1 MVSSRRGNKRPLLH
15 EPEGESWMARTIF
28 PPNKPKVEDA
38 LHKSAGR
45 FSCTMLKFVKIWYI
59 IDKAWCD
66 WNISVGGEKCR
77 LKNRRTDLKLV

>member
-1 MVSSRRGNKRPLLH
+1 MMPDGLRAGRRKLDGSNSPRHILLRKTSR
-15 EPEGESWMARTIF
+15 F
-28 PPNKPKVEDA
+28 
-38 LHKSAGR
+38 AGR
-45 FSCTMLKFVKIWYI
+45 FYCAMLKFVKIWYI